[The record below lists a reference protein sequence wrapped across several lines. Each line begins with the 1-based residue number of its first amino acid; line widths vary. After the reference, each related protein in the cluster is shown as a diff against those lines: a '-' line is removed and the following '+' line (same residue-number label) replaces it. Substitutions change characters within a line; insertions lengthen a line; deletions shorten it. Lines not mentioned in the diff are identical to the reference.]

1 MTTLSHPIPTKDR
14 ILSEAVRLFARD
26 GFEAVTVDQ
35 IAAAVGIKAP
45 SLYKH
50 YKSKRDIFDAILR
63 RMESQDAEQAAAC
76 ALPEAPKSASPD
88 AYDGISPASLAAF
101 CRQQFRYWTQDPFAS
116 AFRRMLTVEQHRSP
130 EMNRLFQQYLG
141 SGPLGY
147 TADILGSPAD
157 ALALY
162 GPMFLLYSVHDGAPS
177 STDAADRLD
186 AHLERFEKCHSR
198 SGRARSPNAPQ
209 MEAGKQKTGC
219 ILFETAPAAC
229 PASSATP
236 PATRYP
242 RSAKYATPDF
252 MSRIMGPN
260 PLKLLEELL
269 AGHRIPSGARVCD
282 LGSGQG
288 LTSVF
293 LAREYGF
300 RVTAADLWSD
310 PEENRRFFA
319 AMGLA
324 DDQVTPVKADANAL
338 PFEPESFDAVVSTDS
353 YNYFGRD
360 PAYLDAKLLPFLKP
374 GGLVYITVPGMKHDC
389 HDRLPPEL
397 LLSWTP
403 EQLDYI
409 HDAAWWA
416 SLLGQCTGADLLSV
430 SEMDAAGDVW
440 ADWLAQDNDYA
451 RNDRKSMQAGAG
463 RHLNFLRLVLRKRAN
478 S

>member
-1 MTTLSHPIPTKDR
+1 MSPTSPKSSTKDR
-14 ILSEAVRLFARD
+14 ILTAAVQLFARD
-26 GFEAVTVDQ
+26 GYEAVTVEQ

-50 YKSKRDIFDAILR
+50 YKSKRAIFDSILR
-63 RMESQDAEQAAAC
+63 LMEQQDAEQAAAC
-76 ALPEAPKSASPD
+76 ALPEAPKSNTPD
-88 AYDGISPASLAAF
+88 AYNGITPTALAAF

-116 AFRRMLTVEQHRSP
+116 AFRRMLTIEQHRTP
-130 EMNRLFQQYLG
+130 EMTRLFQQYLG

-147 TADILGSPAD
+147 TADILGSPTD

-162 GPMFLLYSVHDGAPS
+162 GPMFLLYSVHDGSPS
-177 STDAADRLD
+177 STAAADQLD
-186 AHLERFEKCHSR
+186 AHLDARLAAHS
-198 SGRARSPNAPQ
+198 AP
-209 MEAGKQKTGC
+209 
-219 ILFETAPAAC
+219 
-229 PASSATP
+229 PAS
-236 PATRYP
+236 RYP
-242 RSAKYATPDF
+242 LSSKYATPEF
-252 MSRIMGPN
+252 MSLIMGPN
-260 PLKLLEELL
+260 PLKLAEELL
-269 AGHRIPSGARVCD
+269 AGHRIPVGARVCD

-319 AMGLA
+319 RMGLT
-324 DDQVTPVKADANAL
+324 DEQCHPVKADANAL
-338 PFEPESFDAVVSTDS
+338 PFAPESFDAVVSTDS

-389 HDRLPPEL
+389 HDHLPPEL

-416 SLLGQCTGADLLSV
+416 SLLGQCKGADLLSV
-430 SEMDAAGDVW
+430 SEMDAADDVW

-463 RHLNFLRLVLRKRAN
+463 RYLNFLRLVLRKRPRP
-478 S
+478 

>member
-1 MTTLSHPIPTKDR
+1 MTPVPQQLPTKDR
-14 ILSEAVRLFARD
+14 ILSEAVRLFSRN
-26 GFEAVTVDQ
+26 GYEAVTVEQ

-50 YKSKRDIFDAILR
+50 YKSKRDIFDSILH
-63 RMESQDAEQAAAC
+63 RMESQDAEQAAVC
-76 ALPEAPKSASPD
+76 ALPEAPKSATPD
-88 AYDGISPASLAAF
+88 AYDGISPAALAAF

-116 AFRRMLTVEQHRSP
+116 AFRRMLTIEQHRTL

-162 GPMFLLYSVHDGAPS
+162 GPMFLLYFVHDGAPS
-177 STDAADRLD
+177 STDAADRLE
-186 AHLERFEKCHSR
+186 AHL
-198 SGRARSPNAPQ
+198 ANW
-209 MEAGKQKTGC
+209 
-219 ILFETAPAAC
+219 LAAHH
-229 PASSATP
+229 TP
-236 PATRYP
+236 PGPRYP
-242 RSAKYATPDF
+242 LSAKYATPEF

-260 PLKLLEELL
+260 PLKLAEELL
-269 AGHRIPSGARVCD
+269 AGHRIPAGARVCD

-300 RVTAADLWSD
+300 RVVAADLWSD

-319 AMGLA
+319 RMGLA
-324 DDQVTPVKADANAL
+324 DEQVTPVKADATAL
-338 PFEPESFDAVVSTDS
+338 PFDPESFDAVVSTDS

-389 HDRLPPEL
+389 HDHLPPEL

-416 SLLGQCTGADLLSV
+416 SLLGQCKGTDLLSV
-430 SEMDAAGDVW
+430 SEMDAGNDVW
-440 ADWLAQDNDYA
+440 ADWLAQDNEYA
-451 RNDRKSMQAGAG
+451 RNDRKAMQAGAG
-463 RHLNFLRLVLRKRAN
+463 RYLNFLRLVLRKQSSN
-478 S
+478 